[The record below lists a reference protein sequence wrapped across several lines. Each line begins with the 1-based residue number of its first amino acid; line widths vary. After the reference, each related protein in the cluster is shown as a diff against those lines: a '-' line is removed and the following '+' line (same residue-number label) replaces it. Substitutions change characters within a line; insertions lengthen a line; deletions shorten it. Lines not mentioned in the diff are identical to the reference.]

1 MGLMSRDSNRDAVRI
16 SPYLKMLECS
26 SDSRWEALPFI
37 EVLIM
42 KISRLIKTGCCLLT
56 EGAIIERI
64 RRSDAGSLDPVLLHA
79 LHIYDADKKR
89 KLHELHRQ
97 YLEIGRMHNLPML
110 VFTDTWRANIE
121 RLKES
126 GVENTDVNGD
136 CVRFLQEIVA
146 EYGKYSDKV
155 CIGGLIGCKGDAYRP
170 EEALSEQIAQDFHSF
185 QIDALALAGVDFLFA
200 ATIPSA
206 GEAAGIAN
214 AMASNGLPYAIS
226 FVLNRQGCLL
236 DGTALNEAIYYI
248 DRQSA
253 PPPLFYMA
261 NCCHPTFFESAMK
274 DIAGKNIQLLKRI
287 IGLQANTSS
296 RDASELDNLE
306 HLDSEDPNRLAG
318 LMLDLHRNFNTK
330 ILGGCCGTDDRH
342 ISAIAEGLKRGRE

>member
-1 MGLMSRDSNRDAVRI
+1 M
-16 SPYLKMLECS
+16 
-26 SDSRWEALPFI
+26 
-37 EVLIM
+37 
-42 KISRLIKTGCCLLT
+42 LT

-64 RRSDAGSLDPVLLHA
+64 RRSDADSFDPVLPHA
-79 LHIYDADKKR
+79 LHIYDVHKKQ
-89 KLHELHRQ
+89 KLEGLHRQ
-97 YLEIGRMHNLPML
+97 YLEIGRRHDLPML
-110 VFTDTWRANIE
+110 VFTDTWRANAA
-121 RLKES
+121 RLKKA
-126 GVENTDVNGD
+126 GVYDKDVNGD

-330 ILGGCCGTDDRH
+330 ILGGCCGTDDQH
-342 ISAIAEGLKRGRE
+342 ISAIAEGLKRGRK